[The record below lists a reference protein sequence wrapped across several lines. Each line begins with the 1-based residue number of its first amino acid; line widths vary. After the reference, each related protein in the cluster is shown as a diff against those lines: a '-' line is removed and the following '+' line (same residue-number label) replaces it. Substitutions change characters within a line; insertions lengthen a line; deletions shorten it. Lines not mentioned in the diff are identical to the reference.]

1 MRQALEKL
9 LEAGK
14 DDAMLR
20 FTLGSICLQEA
31 DLDTALAHVERAIA
45 FDPDYSAAWKLRG
58 AILHK
63 LGRFEEALQVWREG
77 RAVAERKGDLQAA
90 KEIGVFLK
98 RLERQCIAA
107 NRNE

>member
-9 LEAGK
+9 LHDGK
-14 DDAMLR
+14 DDALLR
-20 FTLGSICLQEA
+20 FTLASICLQEA
-31 DLDTALAHVERAIA
+31 DFETALSHVEHAIA
-45 FDPDYSAAWKLRG
+45 FNPDYSAAWKLRG

-63 LGRFEEALQVWREG
+63 LSRFEEALQVWRKG
-77 RAVAERKGDLQAA
+77 LAVAERKGDLQAA
-90 KEIGVFLK
+90 REIGVFLK

>member
-45 FDPDYSAAWKLRG
+45 FDPDYSAAWKLHG

-77 RAVAERKGDLQAA
+77 RALAERKGDLQAA

>member
-1 MRQALEKL
+1 MRQVLEKL
-9 LEAGK
+9 LQDGR
-14 DDAMLR
+14 DDALLR

-31 DLDTALAHVERAIA
+31 DLDTALAHTERAIV

-63 LGRFEEALQVWREG
+63 LGRHQEAIQVWREG

-98 RLERQCIAA
+98 RLERQCAAA
-107 NRNE
+107 NGNE

>member
-1 MRQALEKL
+1 MRQVLEKL
-9 LEAGK
+9 LQDGK
-14 DDAMLR
+14 DDALLR

-31 DLDTALAHVERAIA
+31 DFETALVHVERAIS

-63 LGRFEEALQVWREG
+63 LGRFEEAILVWREG
-77 RAVAERKGDLQAA
+77 RVVAERKGDLQAA